1 MGGYTAILNA
11 LYFLFN
17 LLILEIMIPHSFNF
31 DDNFASNVKTYSEL
45 SQYIE
50 RHDKD
55 KKIIVLIDKSIWD
68 FEDGL
73 WIRRY

>member
-1 MGGYTAILNA
+1 
-11 LYFLFN
+11 
-17 LLILEIMIPHSFNF
+17 MIPHSFNF